1 LLSTIVALAFLLA
14 VSSTLAVFEYK
25 ALGNQTPSYQKE
37 LSKRNIAIS
46 QIDTALSF
54 SKAMLNIK
62 KPNEPQYLTN
72 LPDSNSESTPTKILL
87 LPTDIGYFYGP
98 NPLPFNETLRNAL
111 TVPLDNGSISLPDF
125 GWQYA
130 SGNYS
135 WDLMSGEPYL

>member
-1 LLSTIVALAFLLA
+1 MLSTIVALAFLLA

-87 LPTDIGYFYGP
+87 LSTDIGYF
-98 NPLPFNETLRNAL
+98 L
-111 TVPLDNGSISLPDF
+111 SLIHI
-125 GWQYA
+125 
-130 SGNYS
+130 
-135 WDLMSGEPYL
+135 